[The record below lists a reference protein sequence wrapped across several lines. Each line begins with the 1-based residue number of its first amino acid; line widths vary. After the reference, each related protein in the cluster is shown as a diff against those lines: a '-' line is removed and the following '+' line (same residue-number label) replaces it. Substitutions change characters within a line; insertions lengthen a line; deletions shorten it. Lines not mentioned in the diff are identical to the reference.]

1 MKANYTID
9 PIMYDLFRSE
19 AETHTAIL
27 RKLGEGDTKV
37 LTDDEL
43 LDKALKSVRSLKG
56 AAKLANLAEI
66 ALLTN
71 AFENYLNH
79 LVIAHEP
86 ISAELAAPAIETAG
100 ILRSLHDIDS
110 QDILNWLEDKQV
122 NLQEISTRLEDA
134 IKARQKPEP
143 DEKKS
148 VTDAVSSQNEEQLPS
163 IDPGFASDASMLE
176 LFKLEVE
183 SHYKTISEALLA
195 LEQNPR
201 EPKTL
206 ESLMRASHSIKGA
219 ARMVGVLSAVNLAH
233 TMEDCFVAA
242 QKGQVAIDPSVVDV
256 FLKSADYLVDIS
268 LQNSDSYPAWLDE
281 NMQSLREI
289 RRDLQSI
296 ANNIM
301 PAKRNKEDHAN
312 KVPIADAPPESPGP
326 ITHVPGSE
334 PEKAAETANSK
345 LSKSGDVMVRIHA
358 DRLNRLL
365 GLSSELMVSEKWI
378 GTHIDALQNL
388 KRKQSEVISTI
399 ENLKHELDELEIE
412 DRVYDLVVNALT
424 RADSCRNLISE
435 QLSSVDEFDR
445 KTHNLS
451 TRLNYEVISSRM
463 RPFRDGV
470 HAFQR
475 MVRDI
480 SRSLGKKVTLEI
492 KGLDTQVDSDILDRI
507 EAPLNHLLRNAV
519 DHGIETQEE
528 RAQTRKNP
536 AGKIVLEAYHNAGML
551 IIAIVDDGRGI
562 DLEKLKRKII
572 DRRMVSEA
580 MAEDL
585 SESELLDFLFLPGFS
600 TREEVTEYSGRGVGL
615 DVVHSV
621 IQEMRGQIRCHSTLG
636 QGMHIQLQLP
646 LTLSVMRTLVVEIS
660 SELYAFP
667 LARMHKVLQIYEQDI
682 FSLEHKQFIKY
693 NNVNIGLVEGRQI
706 LEKDLQHEAHADHIN
721 VIIINDRGNYYGIVV
736 DKVIGEYEL
745 ALHMLDSRLG
755 KIRDINC
762 AAIMD
767 DGVAVLVID
776 VDDMIV
782 SLQDLINGN
791 NIRRLNSQFAAEQES
806 RQKRVL
812 VVDDSLTVREVERKL
827 LESKGYYVDVAVDGM
842 DGWNTVR
849 NNPYDL
855 VISDIDMPRMN
866 GIEFVGMIKGDS
878 RLKSIPVMIVS
889 YKDNPEDKRRGLNA
903 GADYYLAKG
912 SFHDESM
919 IEAVIDLIGEPNK

>member
-1 MKANYTID
+1 MNVNYSID
-9 PIMYDLFRSE
+9 PVMYDLFRSE
-19 AETHTAIL
+19 AETHTAVL
-27 RKLGEGDTKV
+27 KKLGEGDTS
-37 LTDDEL
+37 LLANDEL

-56 AAKLANLAEI
+56 AAKLANLAEV
-66 ALLTN
+66 AQLAN

-79 LVIAHEP
+79 LVIAHEQV
-86 ISAELAAPAIETAG
+86 SADLAAPAIEGAI
-100 ILRSLHDIDS
+100 ILCSLHTIES
-110 QDILNWLEDKQV
+110 NDILNWLED
-122 NLQEISTRLEDA
+122 NLENLEDLSARLENA
-134 IKARQKPEP
+134 IKTRKDIAPEVSAGP
-143 DEKKS
+143 VNADPSAME
-148 VTDAVSSQNEEQLPS
+148 TDLPS
-163 IDPGFASDASMLE
+163 IDSGFATDPSMLE
-176 LFKLEVE
+176 LFKVEVE
-183 SHYKTISEALLA
+183 SNYKTISAGLLE
-195 LEQNPR
+195 LEQNPL

-206 ESLMRASHSIKGA
+206 ESLMRASHSVKGA

-233 TMEDCFVAA
+233 AMEDCFVAA
-242 QKGQVAIDPSVVDV
+242 QKGQITITPSIIDI
-256 FLKSADYLVDIS
+256 FLKATDYLVDIS
-268 LQNSDSYPAWLDE
+268 RQDIESYTAWLDG

-289 RRDLQSI
+289 RQDLLAI
-296 ANNIM
+296 ATNKPPVARQVDEKPVTPKKAEAPTENENARADD
-301 PAKRNKEDHAN
+301 PAN
-312 KVPIADAPPESPGP
+312 VPESAPVKP
-326 ITHVPGSE
+326 DTNATKP
-334 PEKAAETANSK
+334 
-345 LSKSGDVMVRIHA
+345 GDVMVRIHA

-378 GTHIDALQNL
+378 GSHIEALQNI
-388 KRKQSEVISTI
+388 KRRQSELISTL
-399 ENLKHELDELEIE
+399 EHLKHELDEIEVE
-412 DRVYDLVVNALT
+412 DRVYDLVVNALS
-424 RADSCRNLISE
+424 RADSSRNLVTE
-435 QLSSVDEFDR
+435 ELSSVDEFDR

-480 SRSLGKKVTLEI
+480 SRTLGKKVVLEI
-492 KGLDTQVDSDILDRI
+492 KGMDTQVDSDILDRI
-507 EAPLNHLLRNAV
+507 EAPLNHLLRNAI
-519 DHGIETQEE
+519 DHGIESLEE
-528 RAQTRKNP
+528 RVQNGKDP
-536 AGKIVLEAYHNAGML
+536 EGKIVLEAYHNAGML

-562 DLEKLKRKII
+562 DLTRLKNKII
-572 DRRMVSEA
+572 ARKMVSEA

-621 IQEMRGQIRCHSTLG
+621 IQEMRGQIRCHSSFG
-636 QGMHIQLQLP
+636 KGMHIQLQLP
-646 LTLSVMRTLVVEIS
+646 LTLSVMRTLVIEIS
-660 SELYAFP
+660 AELYAFP
-667 LARMHKVLQIYEQDI
+667 LARMHKVLQVYEEDI

-693 NNVNIGLVEGRQI
+693 NNINIGLVEGRQI
-706 LEKDLQHEAHADHIN
+706 LEKDLQHEDHADHIN
-721 VIIINDRGNYYGIVV
+721 VVIINDRGNFYGIVV
-736 DKVIGEYEL
+736 DKIVGEYEL
-745 ALHMLDSRLG
+745 ALHMLDNRLG

-767 DGVAVLVID
+767 DGLPVLVID

-791 NIRRLNSQFAAEQES
+791 SIRRLHSQGAAEQES

-842 DGWNTVR
+842 DGWNTIR

-878 RLKSIPVMIVS
+878 RLKAIPVMIVS
-889 YKDNPEDKRRGLNA
+889 YKDNPDDKRRGLNA

-919 IEAVIDLIGEPNK
+919 IEAVYDLIGEPHK